1 MSKYNVVKEKSFAFA
16 LRCIKLYRY
25 LRDDKNEY
33 VISKQILRSGTS
45 IGANVKEGIFAQS
58 KPDFLTKFSIAKK
71 EAAETEYWLELLDA
85 SEILSVKEADS
96 MLADCRELLKL
107 LVTISYLKDR
117 PTRQILTHTL

>member
-58 KPDFLTKFSIAKK
+58 RPVFYSTHLRFS
-71 EAAETEYWLELLDA
+71 
-85 SEILSVKEADS
+85 
-96 MLADCRELLKL
+96 LLK
-107 LVTISYLKDR
+107 
-117 PTRQILTHTL
+117 RQIRCLPIAESY

>member
-58 KPDFLTKFSIAKK
+58 KPDFLTQFSKALSIAKK

-96 MLADCRELLKL
+96 MLADCRELLKM
-107 LVTISYLKDR
+107 LVTICKKSGPRDKF
-117 PTRQILTHTL
+117 

>member
-45 IGANVKEGIFAQS
+45 IGANVEEGIFAQS

-85 SEILSVKEADS
+85 SEILSVKEADL
-96 MLADCRELLKL
+96 MLADCRELLKM
-107 LVTISYLKDR
+107 LVTICKKSGPRDKF
-117 PTRQILTHTL
+117 